1 MKEYKYG
8 NVTVKVHGTPNTEKV
23 KAAVK
28 EFVKAVEKEKGLLGP
43 NPFKDY
49 SFRRLTFL
57 LREEECRTVYQQILQ
72 DQRSIFVHGSI

>member
-1 MKEYKYG
+1 MRNPLLASKIMNIQSDG
-8 NVTVKVHGTPNTEKV
+8 I
-23 KAAVK
+23 
-28 EFVKAVEKEKGLLGP
+28 KEKGLLGP